1 MKEPKIHAP
10 IGIINAIGKGWNQLT
25 QTIRDIRHL
34 KVVGTFLLA
43 YWLYIDGVDT
53 IIRMAVKYGTSIGFS
68 ASSLIIALLLV
79 QFVAFPATLAYNYF
93 SSRIGIKKAIYTAIF
108 GYSIITIFGAL
119 MSKEWH
125 FYTLAVGIACFQG
138 GIQAL
143 SRSMYARI
151 IPKEKAAEF
160 YGFYNMLG
168 KFAAIIGPP
177 LMGYVG
183 FVTGNPRI
191 SILSLIILFIAGAYF
206 LSKVDLSEG
215 ERMAKEY
222 LSKD

>member
-1 MKEPKIHAP
+1 
-10 IGIINAIGKGWNQLT
+10 
-25 QTIRDIRHL
+25 
-34 KVVGTFLLA
+34 VGTFLLA

-53 IIRMAVKYGTSIGFS
+53 LIRMAVDYGTSLGFP
-68 ASSLIIALLLV
+68 ASSLITALLLV
-79 QFVAFPATLAYNYF
+79 QFVGFPATLAYNWF
-93 SSRIGIKKAIYTAIF
+93 AFKVGIKKAIYVAIC
-108 GYSIITIFGAL
+108 GYIGITIFGVFVQEL
-119 MSKEWH
+119 WH
-125 FYTLAVGIACFQG
+125 FYAIAVLIACFQG

-143 SRSMYARI
+143 SRSMYSRI

-183 FVTGNPRI
+183 LVTGNPRMGILAI
-191 SILSLIILFIAGAYF
+191 SVLFIAGAF
-206 LSKVDLSEG
+206 ILTKVDLDEG

-222 LSKD
+222 LSLK